1 MSNEPP
7 ENAFPRTK
15 IQSGGFRRPSQAIR
29 KIHIAAGSRQAASF
43 WCMTDTQ
50 SPITTIPSPTLP
62 LPCYLPICWHSPPS
76 GVRNSEFFASI
87 FQRFD
92 FRARNNIVW
101 EGKLYCLT
109 PQTILFGSRNNIFP
123 GTFCLFFENRMYSFL
138 KSKAFFGRFV
148 CNHSRFISR
157 LSDFQKAWVSRKR
170 RFGQT
175 CIAHPPYQFLFVIRR
190 TSNRIHS
197 PTKNIRDKYLYFQQF
212 ILPLTNKLPTTS
224 QRLSNPFDRPRVIF
238 IGIPSVWKLPSAI
251 IIVNTWTN
259 RGMTMK
265 VPTSSPPP

>member
-62 LPCYLPICWHSPPS
+62 LPRYLPICWHSPPS

-92 FRARNNIVW
+92 FRARNNCVW

-175 CIAHPPYQFLFVIRR
+175 CIAHPPYQFLFVTRR

-197 PTKNIRDKYLYFQQF
+197 PTKISETNICIFSSLSYLWRTSCRRQANGYQIRLTDQEVYLSEPRPYESFRQQ
-212 ILPLTNKLPTTS
+212 
-224 QRLSNPFDRPRVIF
+224 
-238 IGIPSVWKLPSAI
+238 
-251 IIVNTWTN
+251 
-259 RGMTMK
+259 
-265 VPTSSPPP
+265 